1 MATNQT
7 YNQMDNKQAQT
18 IVENRESFRNPY
30 ERFIVDATERAGD
43 YIVEDALDEMD
54 NLGESATIFDGE
66 TPSIAEVSYVTETKN
81 SYVYNV
87 RKDDLKKVANNETT
101 LEELNAKIQANLDEQ
116 RKKDCYRRF
125 EKLISRNATMKDNQ
139 KKTVADA
146 TAYAD
151 ILLAIKED
159 IAQLKKPQDT
169 YTEYSKVVQ
178 EGDPATSVTKTLKAF
193 SYRPIVF
200 IKRSLYEEIMVK
212 YASGVFNLEKIA
224 IDADIIPV
232 EDFYTDDGT
241 ATSDKKLWLTC
252 GEYYVKIFK
261 DFENRAQFNDLRN
274 TRIGLAVD
282 YKEYLSKLVPAIL
295 HSLA

>member
-1 MATNQT
+1 MANGT
-7 YNQMDNKQAQT
+7 YTQMDNKQAQT
-18 IVENRESFRNPY
+18 IVENRESFVNPY
-30 ERFIVDATERAGD
+30 ERFIVDATGRAGD

-54 NLGESATIFDGE
+54 NLGETATIFDGE

-125 EKLISRNATMKDNQ
+125 EKLISKNSTMKAGQ

-151 ILLAIKED
+151 IILAIKED

-169 YTEYSKVVQ
+169 YTEYSKTVQ
-178 EGDPATSVTKTLKAF
+178 EKDQQVTKTLKAF
-193 SYRPIVF
+193 SNR
-200 IKRSLYEEIMVK
+200 
-212 YASGVFNLEKIA
+212 NL
-224 IDADIIPV
+224 
-232 EDFYTDDGT
+232 T
-241 ATSDKKLWLTC
+241 
-252 GEYYVKIFK
+252 IFP
-261 DFENRAQFNDLRN
+261 N
-274 TRIGLAVD
+274 
-282 YKEYLSKLVPAIL
+282 
-295 HSLA
+295 

>member
-1 MATNQT
+1 MANGT
-7 YNQMDNKQAQT
+7 YKQMDNKQAQT
-18 IVENRESFRNPY
+18 IVENRESFTNPY
-30 ERFIVDATERAGD
+30 ERFIIDATDRAGD

-54 NLGESATIFDGE
+54 NLGETATIFDGV

-101 LEELNAKIQANLDEQ
+101 LEELNAKIQSNLDEQ

-125 EKLISRNATMKDNQ
+125 EKLISKNATMKASQ

-169 YTEYSKVVQ
+169 YTEYSKTVQ
-178 EGDPATSVTKTLKAF
+178 EGDQQVTKTLKAF
-193 SYRPIVF
+193 SNRPIVF
-200 IKRSLYEEIMVK
+200 IKRSLLEEIMVK
-212 YASGVFNLEKIA
+212 FEAGVRNLEKVSL
-224 IDADIIPV
+224 DADIIPV
-232 EDFYTDDGT
+232 EDFYNDNGT
-241 ATSDKKLWLTC
+241 AVDNKKLWLTC

>member
-1 MATNQT
+1 MANGT
-7 YNQMDNKQAQT
+7 YKQMDNKQAQT
-18 IVENRESFRNPY
+18 IVENRESFTNPY
-30 ERFIVDATERAGD
+30 ERFIIDATDRAGD

-54 NLGESATIFDGE
+54 NLGETATIFDGE

-87 RKDDLKKVANNETT
+87 RKDDLKKVANNDAT

-125 EKLISRNATMKDNQ
+125 EKLIRKNGTMKASQ
-139 KKTVADA
+139 KKTVTDA

-169 YTEYSKVVQ
+169 YTEYSKTVQ
-178 EGDPATSVTKTLKAF
+178 EGDQQVTKTLKAF
-193 SYRPIVF
+193 SNRPIVF
-200 IKRSLYEEIMVK
+200 IKRSLLEEIMVK
-212 YASGVFNLEKIA
+212 FEAGVRNLEKVSV
-224 IDADIIPV
+224 DADIIPV
-232 EDFYTDDGT
+232 EDFYNDEGT
-241 ATSDKKLWLTC
+241 AVSDKKLWLTC